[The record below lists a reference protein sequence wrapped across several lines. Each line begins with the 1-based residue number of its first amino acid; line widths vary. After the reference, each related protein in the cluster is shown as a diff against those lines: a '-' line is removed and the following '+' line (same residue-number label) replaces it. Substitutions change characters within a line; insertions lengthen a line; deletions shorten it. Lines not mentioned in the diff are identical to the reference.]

1 MKTYIVTGGAGF
13 IGSNIARR
21 LTEAGNRVIVLDD
34 LSTGFE
40 RNVPTG
46 AEFIRLDISDA
57 RAVADAD
64 LPETIDAIYHIAAQP
79 SGEASFENPSRDCD
93 INYKATLHM
102 LELAK
107 SRGAKRF
114 LFASSMSVYG
124 DVSEENYVVKEKDV
138 PRPASYYGC
147 HKLASENIIRIA
159 DAGSALD
166 TTCFRLFNVYGYNQN
181 MHNMKQGMVSI
192 YMSYLLNDRPV
203 HVKGDLDRFR
213 DFIFVDDVVEAFIKS
228 EEEPATFGGVYNL
241 GTGIKTTVEE
251 LLKSMLKAYGKDDF
265 AKWVYSE
272 GFTAGD
278 IKGCVADI
286 NAIKKVLDWQPRY
299 TVAQGIQEM
308 KVWVDETID
317 LWRVEVVKS

>member
-1 MKTYIVTGGAGF
+1 MKKCIVTGGAGF

-21 LTEAGNRVIVLDD
+21 LIESGYQVFILDD

-40 RNVPTG
+40 RNIPAG
-46 AEFIRLDISDA
+46 AEFIRLDVSDPKA
-57 RAVADAD
+57 CACAD
-64 LPETIDAIYHIAAQP
+64 LPETIDVVYHIAAQP
-79 SGEASFENPSRDCD
+79 SGEASFEDPTRDCD
-93 INYKATLHM
+93 VNYKATYNM
-102 LELAK
+102 LEL
-107 SRGAKRF
+107 SRRKCAGRF

-124 DVSEENYVVKEKDV
+124 EVNEDNFVVSEKDP
-138 PRPASYYGC
+138 PRPSSYYGC
-147 HKLASENIIRIA
+147 HKLSSENIIRIA
-159 DAGSALD
+159 GANSGLD

-192 YMSYLLNDRPV
+192 YMSYLLNNQPV
-203 HVKGDLDRFR
+203 HVKGSLDRFR

-228 EEEPATFGGVYNL
+228 EKEPATFGGVYNL

-251 LLKSMLKAYGKDDF
+251 LLQSMLKVYGKDDF

-299 TVAQGIQEM
+299 TVTRGIQEM

-317 LWRVEVVKS
+317 LWRAEVIKS